1 MLGNLFFFRGHSRQ
15 KLRGIYRGV
24 GIRSLLEPMKK
35 EKTTKQY
42 YFLSKTHQEVVDQLN
57 TDLPI
62 NIKYNEDLVNR
73 VYERYPFIDKAEIS
87 LIIKATFQS
96 FRDLLVLGK
105 ILNFNKLF
113 FDTKLFIFDYRKNGR
128 IFASLKTKIST
139 PPTMLKNND

>member
-1 MLGNLFFFRGHSRQ
+1 
-15 KLRGIYRGV
+15 
-24 GIRSLLEPMKK
+24 MKK

-42 YFLSKTHQEVVDQLN
+42 YFSNKTHQEVVDQLN
-57 TDLPI
+57 TDLPV

-73 VYERYPFIDKAEIS
+73 VYEKYPFINKAEIS

-113 FDTKLFIFDYRKNGR
+113 FDTKLFVFDYRKNGR